1 MAKQPVDLSESFQG
15 SAIAK
20 QAFELKRQVKQKD
33 EELQK
38 LQAEVAALMSGK
50 LDESQKAELEQQI
63 QSLTAQLAQSRGV
76 QQVPIDQIRR
86 NPHQPR
92 QMITEAIVKE
102 RAASLEEHGQQSPVI
117 LFPPNEDGISLLFD
131 GELRWRGAEL
141 LNSKNSDT
149 WQTLEAVY
157 LPEESSPDD
166 PQLLERAIVTSLHAE
181 KLCAIDLA
189 ENLVALIR
197 QNCSFDCPEKEIP
210 DYLNAFVNKLKA
222 AGKANEFSEI
232 RTADKQTQSEWL
244 ESIIWR
250 TPEQNEILKV
260 LLKFKLNPASITA
273 NIFPSLSYPEDLK
286 AVIRSVGLEDGKVRE
301 LAKLSRERLG
311 VSEKKAGQL
320 RAEATERVISRN
332 LSVRDTR
339 SLVNQILEQY
349 NPEAISSTPSPTVK
363 LRRSLEKFSVAEAD
377 KESLMALHDSLK
389 SLLLRVE
396 ETLGMSK

>member
-1 MAKQPVDLSESFQG
+1 MAKQPIDLSESFQG

-33 EELQK
+33 EQLQQ
-38 LQAEVAALMSGK
+38 LQAEIAALKVGK

-63 QSLTAQLAQSRGV
+63 QSLTAQLTQSKGI
-76 QQVPIDQIRR
+76 QKVPLEQIQR

-117 LFPPNEDGISLLFD
+117 LFPPNQDGISLLFD
-131 GELRWRGAEL
+131 GELRWRGAGL
-141 LNSKNSDT
+141 LNSKDPHT

-197 QNCSFDCPEKEIP
+197 QNCLFDISEKEIP
-210 DYLNAFVNKLKA
+210 DHLNAFINKLKA

-232 RTADKQTQSEWL
+232 RAADKQTQSEWL
-244 ESIIWR
+244 ESITWR

-260 LLKFKLNPASITA
+260 LLKFKLNPASVNS
-273 NIFPSLSYPEDLK
+273 NIFPSLSYPADLK

-301 LAKLSRERLG
+301 LAKLNRERLG
-311 VSEKKAGQL
+311 VSEKKASQI
-320 RAEATERVISRN
+320 RAEATEQVISRG

-339 SLVNQILEQY
+339 ALVNQILEQH
-349 NPEAISSTPSPTVK
+349 NPESANSASSSAVK
-363 LRRSLEKFSVAEAD
+363 LRRSLEKFSVTEAD
-377 KESLMALHDSLK
+377 KESLIALQDSLK
-389 SLLLRVE
+389 SLLSRIE
-396 ETLGMSK
+396 ETLGASE

>member
-33 EELQK
+33 EELQQ
-38 LQAEVAALMSGK
+38 LQAEVAALKVEK

-63 QSLTAQLAQSRGV
+63 QSLTAQLAQSKGV
-76 QQVPIDQIRR
+76 QQVPIRQIQR

-102 RAASLEEHGQQSPVI
+102 RVASLEEHGQQSPVI

-131 GELRWRGAEL
+131 GELRWRGADL
-141 LNSKNSDT
+141 LNSRHSDT

-157 LPEESSPDD
+157 LPEDSSLDD

-197 QNCSFDCPEKEIP
+197 QNYPFDAPEREIP
-210 DYLNAFVNKLKA
+210 DHLNALVNKLKA

-232 RTADKQTQSEWL
+232 RTADRQMQAEWL
-244 ESIIWR
+244 ESITWR

-260 LLKFKLNPASITA
+260 LLKFKLNPASVSA

-286 AVIRSVGLEDGKVRE
+286 VAIRSVGLEDGKVRE

-311 VSEKKAGQL
+311 VSEKKAQQI
-320 RAEATERVISRN
+320 RAEATEQVMSRG

-339 SLVNQILEQY
+339 TLVNQLLNQY
-349 NPEAISSTPSPTVK
+349 NLESTGSTSSPTVK
-363 LRRSLEKFSVAEAD
+363 LRRSLEKFSVTEAD
-377 KESLMALHDSLK
+377 KESLLALHDSLK
-389 SLLLRVE
+389 SLLFKVE
-396 ETLGMSK
+396 ETLGVLK